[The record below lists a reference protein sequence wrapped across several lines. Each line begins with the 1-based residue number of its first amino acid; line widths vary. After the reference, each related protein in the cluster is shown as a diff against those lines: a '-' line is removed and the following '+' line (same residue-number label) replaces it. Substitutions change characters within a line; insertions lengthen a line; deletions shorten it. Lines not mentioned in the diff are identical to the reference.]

1 VAEIEKD
8 NPKLKLLKGLK
19 IHYIA
24 HFRWLPPPATSA
36 PELGST
42 ARRICTG
49 HEEIWCSELF
59 DIVFKSPNSTA
70 TAAKRRKAPADEL
83 IADSEPTRP
92 ATGSNADAS
101 PSEPVV
107 HDAASAAAVMPVM
120 PQDPCI
126 LPLAAIVTAEN
137 RKLLHQ
143 DEKRLDCGKGRS
155 RAKLE
160 APNPC

>member
-24 HFRWLPPPATSA
+24 HFRWLPPPGTSA
-36 PELGST
+36 PELGFT
-42 ARRICTG
+42 ARHICAG
-49 HEEIWCSELF
+49 NSELRCSELF
-59 DIVFKSPNSTA
+59 DIVFKSPNSTTA
-70 TAAKRRKAPADEL
+70 AAKRRKAPADEL
-83 IADSEPTRP
+83 MADSEPTRR

-107 HDAASAAAVMPVM
+107 HDAASAAAVM